1 MDGNKN
7 IEGKQRY
14 LNVNGFFIL
23 VVLIIITYLGWHAL
37 SANDEITQETKNI
50 QSLPRVDSD
59 TEINENAVG
68 QALASSMKDLPII
81 IDTSLVP
88 APNPFTLRIKTPEVI
103 SQTYIVQRGDTPGT
117 IAESFGIKT
126 ETLLGGNP
134 TLSQESS
141 LLQIDA
147 EIIILPIDGVLHD
160 VVPGETL
167 ESISTLYGIA
177 PEEIIS
183 YSPNNLEFPY
193 RLIPNTQI
201 LVPGAIRE
209 VFIWTPPNLSN
220 TGSNSSQG
228 SGVSPLIVG
237 TGTYIYPVNSRN
249 FTQFYWYGHRGIDI
263 ALPEGAPVYA
273 SDTGT
278 VTFANYDTW
287 GYGNLIVLNHGNGF
301 ETFYAHL
308 SAVNVSPGQIVN
320 QGNLIGSTG
329 NSGNS
334 SGPHIHFEVRLNG
347 NPDDPC
353 WYLRGGC

>member
-1 MDGNKN
+1 MIENKDTRKQLN
-7 IEGKQRY
+7 I
-14 LNVNGFFIL
+14 NGISIL
-23 VVLIIITYLGWHAL
+23 LFLIIITYLGWHWHTR
-37 SANDEITQETKNI
+37 STNDEITQAESVGVNITVTAEFEPTETVVGHPLNN
-50 QSLPRVDSD
+50 S
-59 TEINENAVG
+59 TE
-68 QALASSMKDLPII
+68 DLPII

-88 APNPFTLRIKTPEVI
+88 APNPFTLRVKSPEVI
-103 SQTYIVQRGDTPGT
+103 LDTYIVQRGDTPGT
-117 IAESFGIKT
+117 IAENFGIKT

-134 TLSQESS
+134 TLSQESN
-141 LLQIDA
+141 LLQTGA

-160 VVPGETL
+160 VAPGETL
-167 ESISTLYGIA
+167 ESLSTLYGIA
-177 PEEIIS
+177 PEDIIN

-209 VFIWTPPNLSN
+209 VFVWTPPTLSN
-220 TGSNSSQG
+220 TGSTSSQG
-228 SGVSPLIVG
+228 SNINPLVVG

-263 ALPEGAPVYA
+263 ALPEGNLVYA

-278 VTFANYDTW
+278 VTFANHDTW

-308 SAVNVSPGQIVN
+308 STINVSPGQIVN
-320 QGNLIGSTG
+320 QGNVIGATG
-329 NSGNS
+329 NTGNS
-334 SGPHIHFEVRLNG
+334 SGPHLHFEIRLNG

-353 WYLRGGC
+353 WYLPGGC